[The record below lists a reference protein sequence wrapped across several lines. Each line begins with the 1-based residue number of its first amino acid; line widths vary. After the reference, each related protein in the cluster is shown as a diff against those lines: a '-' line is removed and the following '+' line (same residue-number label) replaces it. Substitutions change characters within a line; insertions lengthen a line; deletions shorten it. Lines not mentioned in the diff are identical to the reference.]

1 VALTRITNQVISANA
16 LSADKIANATIVSRH
31 LADLSVEL
39 RHLAAD
45 ANTTSDLSGLQG
57 NVIRLQNNL
66 ESNVNTVQDNVAGVE
81 TRRVANIAGAVST
94 ITTADLTASRALES
108 TVGGKV
114 GVSSVTS
121 TELGYV
127 SGVTSAI
134 QTQLDTKDSVANVHA
149 TYVLLNANINTVTD
163 NLVTAQTVAH
173 ANDFAT
179 YIGLNANIDV
189 VSSNTDAVEARR
201 AANLVSATF
210 TGQVNMSDDL
220 VVAGNLIVNGD
231 TTTSNS
237 INMVVEDR
245 ILMLAN
251 SATGTPTGDIGIL
264 FNRGNEG
271 NAAFFYDESATTFKL
286 ADTRDPSSNTEL
298 QPITL
303 SNLTLSKLSYDG
315 TDLSTAIVD
324 NRSGAISSVY
334 ASDLTASRAL
344 ASDGSGKISVATTTL
359 TELNYV
365 NGVTSA
371 IQTQLDT
378 KDSVANV
385 HATFVLL
392 DANINTVTDNLVT
405 AQTVAHANDF
415 ATFTRLNANI
425 NTVTDNLV
433 TAQTV
438 AHAND
443 FATFTRLNANLNT
456 VSANVEIRN
465 TQLNANIDVVQDNV
479 AVLGGGGTFFK
490 PFMNVNT
497 AAGTS
502 NVFFVGQNTTS
513 DDNVLTVTLD
523 GIVQSNS
530 EFVMHHANDTIQFKD
545 ASIPSGVVVTILSMI
560 GVA

>member
-16 LSADKIANATIVSRH
+16 LSADKIANSTIESRH

-45 ANTTSDLSGLQG
+45 ANTSTDLSGLQG

-81 TRRVANIAGAVST
+81 TRRVANIAGAVSS

-121 TELGYV
+121 TELAYV

-134 QTQLDTKDSVANVHA
+134 QTQLDTKDTVANVHA
-149 TYVLLNANINTVTD
+149 TYVLLNANIDT
-163 NLVTAQTVAH
+163 
-173 ANDFAT
+173 
-179 YIGLNANIDV
+179 

-298 QPITL
+298 QPVTL
-303 SNLTLSKLSYDG
+303 SNLTLGKLSYDG

-334 ASDLTASRAL
+334 ATDLTASRAL

-415 ATFTRLNANI
+415 ATFTRLNAN
-425 NTVTDNLV
+425 
-433 TAQTV
+433 
-438 AHAND
+438 
-443 FATFTRLNANLNT
+443 LNT

-497 AAGTS
+497 ATGTS

>member
-1 VALTRITNQVISANA
+1 M
-16 LSADKIANATIVSRH
+16 
-31 LADLSVEL
+31 
-39 RHLAAD
+39 
-45 ANTTSDLSGLQG
+45 
-57 NVIRLQNNL
+57 
-66 ESNVNTVQDNVAGVE
+66 
-81 TRRVANIAGAVST
+81 
-94 ITTADLTASRALES
+94 
-108 TVGGKV
+108 
-114 GVSSVTS
+114 
-121 TELGYV
+121 
-127 SGVTSAI
+127 
-134 QTQLDTKDSVANVHA
+134 
-149 TYVLLNANINTVTD
+149 LLNANINTVTD

-179 YIGLNANIDV
+179 YTGLNANIDV

-298 QPITL
+298 QPVTL
-303 SNLTLSKLSYDG
+303 SNLTLGKLSYDG

-334 ASDLTASRAL
+334 ATDLTASRAL

-415 ATFTRLNANI
+415 ATYTGLNANI

-479 AVLGGGGTFFK
+479 DVLLDGGTFFK

-497 AAGTS
+497 ATGTS